1 MPVRTVSYSTVP
13 PTARLGR
20 WRALGYTASAVLHIV
35 LLILILI
42 RTSQRRADAAAQ
54 VARQETIQPIQ
65 LAFAPPRPVPTP
77 RPSQPVPQPPAVPIT
92 PGPDQTPGTTARV
105 TPKPEEDPNAP
116 PNTTRSEASRP
127 DPGDQ
132 DRNSDQRASAPPPAI
147 STPTPTPATGNT
159 AALETEAQRI
169 FGRPS
174 SKLGP
179 VSGSRDNRPWESPVE
194 IDSRGCTLPPPS
206 PADSSLPNGMAVLPG
221 VIYDEHTGTPLA
233 GARLQILGTQYG
245 AFANERG
252 EYKLYFDRKLVDRC
266 RSQTVR
272 VSAPGYPSRDV
283 ILYLGEVPNGD
294 VPLRRY

>member
-1 MPVRTVSYSTVP
+1 V
-13 PTARLGR
+13 
-20 WRALGYTASAVLHIV
+20 V
-35 LLILILI
+35 LLVLILF
-42 RTSQRRADAAAQ
+42 RTSQRNADALSQRAPLES
-54 VARQETIQPIQ
+54 VQPIQ

-77 RPSQPVPQPPAVPIT
+77 RPPQPVEQPPAVPIT
-92 PGPDQTPGTTARV
+92 PGHDQTPGTTAQFS
-105 TPKPEEDPNAP
+105 PKPEEQPNAQ
-116 PNTTRSEASRP
+116 PNTPRTEATRP

-132 DRNSDQRASAPPPAI
+132 DQRSDERATAPPPPNLA
-147 STPTPTPATGNT
+147 TPTPTAATSAST
-159 AALETEAQRI
+159 ALETEAQRI

-194 IDSRGCTLPPPS
+194 VASRGCTVPPEEKP
-206 PADSSLPNGMAVLPG
+206 DSTVPPGMAVLPG
-221 VIYDEHTGTPLA
+221 VIYDERTRQPLA

-252 EYKLYFDRKLVDRC
+252 EYKLYFERKLVDRC

-283 ILYLGEVPNGD
+283 ILYLGDVPNGD